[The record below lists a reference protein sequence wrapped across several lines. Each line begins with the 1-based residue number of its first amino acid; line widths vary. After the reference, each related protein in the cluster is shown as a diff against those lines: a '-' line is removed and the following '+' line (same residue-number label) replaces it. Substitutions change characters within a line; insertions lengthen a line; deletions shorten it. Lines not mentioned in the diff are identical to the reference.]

1 MSMPKRP
8 KQHQVEDLSINAL
21 KNVLPRE
28 WVYREKDKDY
38 GIDGEIEIFDEND
51 CATGIIFFIQLKAT
65 DTDDLKKQKRVQLS
79 NESINYYQSLE
90 LPVLIVRYIDN
101 SKELYI
107 RWAHTIDRY
116 GSKEN
121 AKSYSFVMNDD
132 ELWIDETPSIL
143 HKQMLQLAKYKSDDS
158 LFPIKLYFDFSF
170 TELAGLNPHRLKSNL
185 RTYLTGKE
193 KTIEIVQDKKDSICN
208 ITITNETL
216 STNILGAS
224 GCFLHSIDK
233 VVYDDI
239 KSFIGD
245 IFTTLVIS
253 LIHFKKGLNAIEIL
267 ESIVEQAPALE
278 NIQIAG
284 PIIQQ
289 YIAVGKADKAFE
301 IWKDIPSNNKTEL
314 DNVQFQLL
322 LMHTQNTK
330 AYENYLKEEIENT
343 EDEVFL
349 GVLHYNYGNLLRTSA
364 RPLESFKNFKKALK
378 LNPHYCKEDYIYKEL
393 GGSLFEL
400 RRYGI
405 ASKCYEYGLNIKD
418 DTNSR
423 ALYADSLMMKGEYQL
438 AQENFHKYFDSCK
451 EVEFEWVLKDTILD
465 FIISKYNISSQPRS
479 YNKAMN
485 TYALKN
491 IGKKPVSKNNL
502 IDVLSID
509 ALSPLAW
516 YNLGDMFA
524 QEENYEDSMF
534 GFLICALINRI
545 DTEAWFNS
553 FITAWNSNNLYLIEP
568 IIQIGYRFN
577 QEKYITLIYDFLDS
591 LPPMLDDTLLSWLYG
606 FIEDI
611 TNKENKNNN
620 AKPTVRIFDNEK
632 FQNIGDLVEQTT

>member
-8 KQHQVEDLSINAL
+8 KQHQAEDLSINAL
-21 KNVLPRE
+21 KNALPRE

-38 GIDGEIEIFDEND
+38 GIDGEIEIFDKND
-51 CATGIIFFIQLKAT
+51 CATGIIFLVQLKAT
-65 DTDDLKKQKRVQLS
+65 DTDNLKKQKRVQLS
-79 NESINYYQSLE
+79 NESINYYNSLE
-90 LPVLIVRYIDN
+90 LPVLIVRYIND

-121 AKSYSFVMNDD
+121 AKSYSFVMNND
-132 ELWIDETPSIL
+132 ELWIDETPSVL
-143 HKQMLQLAKYKSDDS
+143 HKQMLQLAKYKSNDS

-170 TELAGLNPHRLKSNL
+170 TELAGLNPYRLKSNL

-193 KTIEIVQDKKDSICN
+193 KIIEIVQDKKDSICN

-216 STNILGAS
+216 STNILDIS

-239 KSFIGD
+239 KSFVGD
-245 IFTTLVIS
+245 IFTTLAVS
-253 LIHFKKGLNAIEIL
+253 LIRFKKGFNAIEIL
-267 ESIVEQAPALE
+267 ESLVEQAPALQ
-278 NIQIAG
+278 NIQIAEL
-284 PIIQQ
+284 IIQQ
-289 YIAVGKADKAFE
+289 YIAIGKSNKAFE
-301 IWKDIPSNNKTEL
+301 IWKNVPSNNKTEL

-322 LMHTQNTK
+322 LMHTQNLK
-330 AYENYLKEEIENT
+330 AYEDYLKEEIENT
-343 EDEVFL
+343 KDEISL

-364 RPLESFKNFKKALK
+364 KPLESFKNFKKALK
-378 LNPHYCKEDYIYKEL
+378 FNSHYCKEDYIYKEL

-451 EVEFEWVLKDTILD
+451 EVEFEWVLKEIVLD
-465 FIISKYNISSQPRS
+465 FIIKKHKITSQARS

-491 IGKKPVSKNNL
+491 IGIKFISEKDL
-502 IDVLSID
+502 INVLQID

-516 YNLGDMFA
+516 YNLGNIFA
-524 QEENYEDSMF
+524 REESYEDSMF
-534 GFLICALINRI
+534 GFLICALMNRT

-553 FITAWNSNNLYLIEP
+553 FITAWNSKNLHLIEP
-568 IIQIGYRFN
+568 ILQVGYRFN
-577 QEKYITLIYDFLDS
+577 QEEYITLIYDFLDG
-591 LPPMLDDTLLSWLYG
+591 LPPMPDNTLSVLYS
-606 FIEDI
+606 FIEEI

-620 AKPTVRIFDNEK
+620 EKPTIRIFDNEK
-632 FQNIGDLVEQTT
+632 FQNIKDLIEQT